1 MAKILIID
9 DDAAI
14 RRTLG
19 RVLSKAGHVVMDAAD
34 GRQAMELFRADPAEL
49 VITDIVMP
57 TQEGIET
64 ILEIRREAPGVG
76 IIAISGGGLS
86 SGMTYLDLAGKL
98 GADAV
103 LSKPFRAPALLN
115 AVAKLLSFREDR

>member
-14 RRTLG
+14 GRTLG
-19 RVLSKAGHVVMDAAD
+19 RVLSKAGHVVTEADD
-34 GRQAMELFRADPAEL
+34 GRKAIELFRFHDAEL

-76 IIAISGGGLS
+76 IIAISGGGQS
-86 SGMTYLDLAGKL
+86 SGMTYLDLAG
-98 GADAV
+98 
-103 LSKPFRAPALLN
+103 
-115 AVAKLLSFREDR
+115 